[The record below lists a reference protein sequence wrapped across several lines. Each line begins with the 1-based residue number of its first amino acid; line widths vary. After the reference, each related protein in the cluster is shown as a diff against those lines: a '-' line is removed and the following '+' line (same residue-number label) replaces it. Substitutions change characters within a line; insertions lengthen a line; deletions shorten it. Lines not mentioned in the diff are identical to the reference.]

1 MDSSTHQTKM
11 YFDKFYRDMSRFAMN
26 RILTTIGLLFIVISS
41 VFLFASY
48 LCLTGSNY
56 IETFKNDYGLQCD
69 YTDIQESLIDFIQSS
84 KDTIYYYFGIIYNN
98 DVFIKQEH
106 MEEDSSDSDLEYS
119 SDSDLEYSS
128 DSDIEDVTEQI
139 LLEKEM
145 NKIIVDLSEDIKT
158 LELLNELGDNVVE
171 DITAEIENT
180 ESDSEEANNEEA
192 NEDSNENSE
201 DSNENSEEANNEEAN
216 EDSNENSED
225 SNENSEDSNEE
236 ESSQMV
242 QRTLR
247 STKK

>member
-1 MDSSTHQTKM
+1 
-11 YFDKFYRDMSRFAMN
+11 MN
-26 RILTTIGLLFIVISS
+26 HILTTIGLLFIVISS
-41 VFLFASY
+41 VFLVASY
-48 LCLTGSNY
+48 LCITGSNY
-56 IETFKNDYGLQCD
+56 IETFKNDYGVHCD

-106 MEEDSSDSDLEYS
+106 MEEDSSDSDLEYW
-119 SDSDLEYSS
+119 S

-145 NKIIVDLSEDIKT
+145 NKIIVDLSSEDIPHT
-158 LELLNELGDNVVE
+158 PEILNELGANIME
-171 DITAEIENT
+171 DIITEIENT
-180 ESDSEEANNEEA
+180 ESDS
-192 NEDSNENSE
+192 
-201 DSNENSEEANNEEAN
+201 EEAN

-225 SNENSEDSNEE
+225 SNENSEDSNENSEDANEYSEDANEDSEDANEDSEDANEDSEDANEE

>member
-1 MDSSTHQTKM
+1 M

-119 SDSDLEYSS
+119 SDSD
-128 DSDIEDVTEQI
+128 IEDVTEQI

-180 ESDSEEANNEEA
+180 ESDSEQANNEEA

>member
-119 SDSDLEYSS
+119 SDSD
-128 DSDIEDVTEQI
+128 IEDVTEQI

-145 NKIIVDLSEDIKT
+145 NKIIVDLSEDIPHT
-158 LELLNELGDNVVE
+158 PEILNELGANIME
-171 DITAEIENT
+171 DIIAEIENT
-180 ESDSEEANNEEA
+180 EIDSEEANNEEA
-192 NEDSNENSE
+192 NEDSNENS
-201 DSNENSEEANNEEAN
+201 

-247 STKK
+247 STKT

>member
-119 SDSDLEYSS
+119 SDSD
-128 DSDIEDVTEQI
+128 IEDVTEQI

-145 NKIIVDLSEDIKT
+145 NKIIVDLSEDIPHT
-158 LELLNELGDNVVE
+158 PEILNELGANIME
-171 DITAEIENT
+171 DIIAEIENT
-180 ESDSEEANNEEA
+180 EID
-192 NEDSNENSE
+192 
-201 DSNENSEEANNEEAN
+201 SEEANNEEAN

>member
-119 SDSDLEYSS
+119 SDSD
-128 DSDIEDVTEQI
+128 IEDVTEQI

-201 DSNENSEEANNEEAN
+201 DSNENSEEAN

>member
-119 SDSDLEYSS
+119 SDSD
-128 DSDIEDVTEQI
+128 IEDVTEQI

-145 NKIIVDLSEDIKT
+145 NKIIVDLSEDIPHT
-158 LELLNELGDNVVE
+158 PEILNELGANIME
-171 DITAEIENT
+171 DIIAEIENT
-180 ESDSEEANNEEA
+180 EIDSEEANNEEA
-192 NEDSNENSE
+192 NEDSNENS
-201 DSNENSEEANNEEAN
+201 